1 MYNTMKTSKLIS
13 IALLSIAVACSKENV
28 TSDQGGSDANQYMA
42 VNIAMPVGAST
53 KAPAD
58 NYRDGTEAESTVN
71 VNNSIFLFYDAYG
84 NYLTAGTI
92 SATDGSVDANG
103 NLQLTTNPSNYVEK
117 DSKAVIVLGPTKI
130 RPALVLA
137 VLNYDKCNTLKNLS
151 LADVHAHV
159 DNNAISTDAGKFT
172 MTNSVYVDGKNV
184 VKATPIAASS
194 VKETKEEALKSPVQI
209 YVEREVVKVNMKAKD
224 GLNKTADGKVY
235 FETADAEYVLDG
247 VKVAARI
254 VVDGWAANAF
264 NTTSYLVK
272 NVPDSWIATNPFANW
287 YDEAA
292 KRTFW
297 AQDPNYSGSENEK
310 YIFGRNPE
318 DEPGT
323 YKNVQYLS
331 WKEATQNDVNSYNY
345 MYENTTDK
353 ASAKVNGG
361 ELANVPTILI
371 AAHVEMAQSGAGWK
385 RPDLYKF
392 GGLFYTYNSL
402 KNYAAEQILK
412 NKLHW
417 EYTTTEGTKTASVN
431 PDQINMELIA
441 NVAVADNSGSV
452 KVKIAEVT
460 APAADAKLMNADNTV
475 IESAN
480 RAKAVEDILNGETGF
495 NVAKNELVCYKDGM
509 CYYQVPIK
517 HNQAADDIAYG
528 TVRNH
533 IYELTLSKI
542 ARLGNPVFN
551 ADEKLVLIPG
561 EEKNYYVSAELKI
574 LKWRVVT
581 QDVVIE

>member
-1 MYNTMKTSKLIS
+1 MKTSKLIS

-42 VNIAMPVGAST
+42 VNIAMPAGAST
-53 KAPAD
+53 KATGD
-58 NYRDGTEAESTVN
+58 YRDGSEAESTVN

-117 DSKAVIVLGPTKI
+117 DSKAVIVLGPTRI

-159 DNNAISTDAGKFT
+159 DNNAISNEAGKFT

-184 VKATPIAASS
+184 VNATPISASS
-194 VKETKEEALKSPVQI
+194 VKETKEDALKSPVQI
-209 YVEREVVKVNMKAKD
+209 YVEREAVKGNMKGKD
-224 GLNKTADGKVY
+224 GLNKTAEGKIY
-235 FETADAEYVLDG
+235 FETANAEYVLDG

-254 VVDGWAANAF
+254 VVDGWAVNAF

-272 NVPDSWIATNPFANW
+272 NVPASWIATNPFANW

-297 AQDPNYSGSENEK
+297 AQDPNYSGSED
-310 YIFGRNPE
+310 YIFGRDPK

-331 WKEATQNDVNSYNY
+331 WNEATANNVDSYSY
-345 MYENTTDK
+345 MYENTADK

-371 AAHVEMAQSGAGWK
+371 AAHVEMAQAGAAWK
-385 RPDLYKF
+385 NPDLYKF
-392 GGLFYTYNSL
+392 GGLFYTNTSL

-417 EYTTTEGTKTASVN
+417 EYTTTEGAKTASVS
-431 PDQINMELIA
+431 PDQINIDFVA
-441 NVAVADNSGSV
+441 NTVDNSGSV
-452 KVKIAEVT
+452 KVKVTEVT
-460 APAADAKLMNADNTV
+460 APAADAQLKKADNTV

-480 RAKAVEDILNGETGF
+480 WSTAVEEILNGETGF
-495 NVAKNELVCYKDGM
+495 NVAKNELVCYKEGK

-517 HNQAADDIAYG
+517 HNQAVDDVAYG

-542 ARLGNPVFN
+542 AKLGNPVFN
-551 ADEKLVLIPG
+551 ANEKLVLIPG

>member
-1 MYNTMKTSKLIS
+1 MKTSKLIS

-42 VNIAMPVGAST
+42 VNIAMPAGTST
-53 KAPAD
+53 KAD
-58 NYRDGTEAESTVN
+58 GDYRDGSEAESTVN

-117 DSKAVIVLGPTKI
+117 DSKAVIVLGPTRI

-159 DNNAISTDAGKFT
+159 DNNAISTEAGKFT

-184 VKATPIAASS
+184 VNATPISASS
-194 VKETKEEALKSPVQI
+194 VKETKEDALKSPVQI
-209 YVEREVVKVNMKAKD
+209 YVEREAVKVNMKGKD
-224 GLNKTADGKVY
+224 GLNKTAEGKIY
-235 FETADAEYVLDG
+235 FETANAEYVLDG

-254 VVDGWAANAF
+254 VVDGWAVNAF

-272 NVPDSWIATNPFANW
+272 NVPASWIATNPFANW

-297 AQDPNYSGSENEK
+297 AQDPNYSGSED

-331 WKEATQNDVNSYNY
+331 WNEATANSVDSYSY
-345 MYENTTDK
+345 MYENTADK

-371 AAHVEMAQSGAGWK
+371 AAHVEMAQAGAAWK
-385 RPDLYKF
+385 NPDLYKF
-392 GGLFYTYNSL
+392 GGLFYTNTSL

-417 EYTTTEGTKTASVN
+417 KYTTTEGTKTASIS
-431 PDQINMELIA
+431 PDQINIDFVA
-441 NVAVADNSGSV
+441 NNVDNSGSV
-452 KVKIAEVT
+452 KVKVASVT
-460 APAADAKLMNADNTV
+460 APAADAKLMKADNTV

-480 RAKAVEDILNGETGF
+480 WATAVEDILNGDTGF
-495 NVAKNELVCYKDGM
+495 NVAKNELVCYKEGK

-517 HNQAADDIAYG
+517 HNQAVDDVAYG

-542 ARLGNPVFN
+542 AKLGNPVFN

>member
-1 MYNTMKTSKLIS
+1 MKTSKLIS

-42 VNIAMPVGAST
+42 VNIAMPAGAST
-53 KAPAD
+53 KATGD
-58 NYRDGTEAESTVN
+58 YRDGSEAESTVN

-117 DSKAVIVLGPTKI
+117 DSKAVIVLGPTRI

-172 MTNSVYVDGKNV
+172 MTNSVYVDGKNIV
-184 VKATPIAASS
+184 NATPISASS
-194 VKETKEEALKSPVQI
+194 VKETKEDALKSPVQI
-209 YVEREVVKVNMKAKD
+209 YVEREAVKVNMKGKD
-224 GLNKTADGKVY
+224 GLNKTAEGKIY
-235 FETADAEYVLDG
+235 FETANAEYVLDG

-254 VVDGWAANAF
+254 VVDGWAVNAF

-272 NVPDSWIATNPFANW
+272 NVPASWIATNPFANW

-297 AQDPNYSGSENEK
+297 AQDPNYSGSEE
-310 YIFGRNPE
+310 YIFGRDPK

-331 WKEATQNDVNSYNY
+331 WKEAAANIVDSYSY
-345 MYENTTDK
+345 MYENTADK

-371 AAHVEMAQSGAGWK
+371 AAHVEMAQAGAAWK
-385 RPDLYKF
+385 NPDLYKF
-392 GGLFYTYNSL
+392 GGLFYTNTSL

-417 EYTTTEGTKTASVN
+417 EYTTTEGAKTASVS
-431 PDQINMELIA
+431 PDQINIDFVA
-441 NVAVADNSGSV
+441 NTADNSGSV
-452 KVKIAEVT
+452 KVKVASVT
-460 APAADAKLMNADNTV
+460 APAADAQLKKADNTV

-480 RAKAVEDILNGETGF
+480 WATAVEDILNGETGF
-495 NVAKNELVCYKDGM
+495 NVAKNELVCYKEGK

-517 HNQAADDIAYG
+517 HNQAVDDVAYC

-542 ARLGNPVFN
+542 AKLGNPVFN

-574 LKWRVVT
+574 LEWRVVT

>member
-1 MYNTMKTSKLIS
+1 MKTGKLIS
-13 IALLSIAVACSKENV
+13 IALLSLAVACSKENV
-28 TSDQGGSDANQYMA
+28 SSNQGGSDANQYMA
-42 VNIAMPVGAST
+42 VDIAMSVGAST
-53 KAPAD
+53 KAPAAD
-58 NYRDGTEAESTVN
+58 YRDGSEAESTVN
-71 VNNSIFLFYDAYG
+71 VKNSIFLFYDAYG
-84 NYLTAGTI
+84 NFLTSGVI
-92 SATDGSVDANG
+92 SATDGSVDENG
-103 NLQLTTNPSNYVEK
+103 NLKLTTNLSGFVEK
-117 DSKAVIVLGPTKI
+117 ESKAVIVLGPTRL

-137 VLNYDKCNTLKNLS
+137 VLNYDKCDALKNLS
-151 LADVHAHV
+151 LADAHAQV
-159 DNNAISTDAGKFT
+159 DNNEISTEAGKFT

-184 VKATPIAASS
+184 VNATPISASS

-209 YVEREVVKVNMKAKD
+209 YVEREVAKVNMKAKE
-224 GLNKTADGKVY
+224 GLNKTAEGKIY
-235 FETADAEYVLDG
+235 FETANAEYVLDG

-254 VVDGWAANAF
+254 VVDGWAVNAF

-272 NVPDSWIATNPFANW
+272 NVPASWIATNPFANW

-297 AQDPNYSGSENEK
+297 AQDPNYSGSED
-310 YIFGRNPE
+310 YIFGRDPK

-331 WKEATQNDVNSYNY
+331 WKEATLNDVNSYSY
-345 MYENTTDK
+345 MYENTADK

-371 AAHVEMAQSGAGWK
+371 AAHVEMAQAGAAWK
-385 RPDLYKF
+385 NPDLYKF
-392 GGLFYTYNSL
+392 GGLFYTNTSL

-412 NKLHW
+412 GKLHW
-417 EYTTTEGTKTASVN
+417 EYTTAEGLKIASVL
-431 PDQINMELIA
+431 PDQVNATFVA
-441 NVAVADNSGSV
+441 NVADNSGSV
-452 KVKIAEVT
+452 KAKVAAVT
-460 APAADAKLMNADNTV
+460 APAEGAKLMKEDNSV
-475 IESAN
+475 IESADW
-480 RAKAVEDILNGETGF
+480 AKTVEDILNGENGF
-495 NVAKNELVCYKDGM
+495 NIAKKELVCYKKGM

-517 HNQAADDIAYG
+517 HNQTTDDVAYG

-542 ARLGNPVFN
+542 AKIGNPVFN
-551 ADEKLVLIPG
+551 PDEKLVLIPG

>member
-1 MYNTMKTSKLIS
+1 MKTGKLIS
-13 IALLSIAVACSKENV
+13 IALLSLAVACSKENV
-28 TSDQGGSDANQYMA
+28 SSNQGGSDANQYMA
-42 VNIAMPVGAST
+42 VDIAMSVGAST

-58 NYRDGTEAESTVN
+58 YRDGSEAESTVN

-103 NLQLTTNPSNYVEK
+103 NLTLTTNPSNYVEK
-117 DSKAVIVLGPTKI
+117 DSKAVIVLGPTRI

-159 DNNAISTDAGKFT
+159 DNNAISTEAGKFT

-184 VKATPIAASS
+184 VNATPISASS
-194 VKETKEEALKSPVQI
+194 VKETKEDALKSPVQI
-209 YVEREVVKVNMKAKD
+209 YVEREAVKVNMKAKD
-224 GLNKTADGKVY
+224 GLNKTAEGKIY
-235 FETADAEYVLDG
+235 FETANAEYVLDG

-254 VVDGWAANAF
+254 VVDGWAVNAF

-272 NVPDSWIATNPFANW
+272 NVPASWIATSPFANW
-287 YDEAA
+287 YEEAA

-297 AQDPNYSGSENEK
+297 TQDPNYSGSED
-310 YIFGRNPE
+310 YIFGRDPK

-331 WKEATQNDVNSYNY
+331 WNEATANNVDSYSH
-345 MYENTTDK
+345 MYENTADK

-371 AAHVEMAQSGAGWK
+371 AAHVEMAKAGAAWEN
-385 RPDLYKF
+385 PDLYKF
-392 GGLFYTYNSL
+392 GGLFYTNTSL

-417 EYTTTEGTKTASVN
+417 EYTTTEGAKTAAML
-431 PDQINMELIA
+431 PDQINIDFVA
-441 NVAVADNSGSV
+441 NIVDNSGSV
-452 KVKIAEVT
+452 KIKVTGVT
-460 APAADAKLMNADNTV
+460 APAADATLKNADNTV

-480 RAKAVEDILNGETGF
+480 WAKAVEDILNGETGF
-495 NVAKNELVCYKDGM
+495 NVAKNELVCYKEGK

-517 HNQAADDIAYG
+517 HNQAVDDVAYG

-542 ARLGNPVFN
+542 AKLGNPVFN

>member
-1 MYNTMKTSKLIS
+1 MKTSKLIS

-53 KAPAD
+53 KATGD
-58 NYRDGTEAESTVN
+58 YRDGTEAESTVN

-137 VLNYDKCNTLKNLS
+137 ILNYDKCNTLKNLS

-159 DNNAISTDAGKFT
+159 DNNAISTEAGKFT

-184 VKATPIAASS
+184 VNATPISASS
-194 VKETKEEALKSPVQI
+194 VKETKEDALKSPVQI
-209 YVEREVVKVNMKAKD
+209 YVEREAVKVNMKAKD
-224 GLNKTADGKVY
+224 GLNKTAEGKIY
-235 FETADAEYVLDG
+235 FETANAEYVLDG

-254 VVDGWAANAF
+254 VVDGWAVNAF

-272 NVPDSWIATNPFANW
+272 NVPASWIATNPFANW
-287 YDEAA
+287 YEEAA

-297 AQDPNYSGSENEK
+297 AQDPNYSGSED
-310 YIFGRNPE
+310 YIFGRDPK

-331 WKEATQNDVNSYNY
+331 WNEATANNVDSYSHI
-345 MYENTTDK
+345 YENTADK

-371 AAHVEMAQSGAGWK
+371 AAHVEMAQDGTAWNN
-385 RPDLYKF
+385 PDLYKF
-392 GGLFYTYNSL
+392 GGLFYTNTSL

-417 EYTTTEGTKTASVN
+417 EYTTTEGAKTAAML
-431 PDQINMELIA
+431 PDQINIDFVENI
-441 NVAVADNSGSV
+441 VDNSGSV
-452 KVKIAEVT
+452 KIKVTEVT
-460 APAADAKLMNADNTV
+460 APSADAKLIKADNTV

-480 RAKAVEDILNGETGF
+480 WAKAVEDILNGETGF
-495 NVAKNELVCYKDGM
+495 NVAKNELVCYKNGM

-517 HNQAADDIAYG
+517 HNQAVDDVAYG

-551 ADEKLVLIPG
+551 PNEKLVLIPG

>member
-1 MYNTMKTSKLIS
+1 MKTGKLIS
-13 IALLSIAVACSKENV
+13 IALLSLAVACSKENV
-28 TSDQGGSDANQYMA
+28 TSNQGGSDANQYMA
-42 VNIAMPVGAST
+42 VDIAMSVGAST
-53 KAPAD
+53 KAPAAD
-58 NYRDGTEAESTVN
+58 YRDGSEAESTVN
-71 VNNSIFLFYDAYG
+71 VKNSIFLFYDAYG
-84 NYLTAGTI
+84 NFLTSGVI
-92 SATDGSVDANG
+92 SATDGSVDENG
-103 NLQLTTNPSNYVEK
+103 NLKLTTNLSGFVEK
-117 DSKAVIVLGPTKI
+117 ESKAVIVLGPTRL

-137 VLNYDKCNTLKNLS
+137 VLNYDKCDALKNLS
-151 LADVHAHV
+151 LADAHAQV
-159 DNNAISTDAGKFT
+159 DNNEISTEAGKFT

-184 VKATPIAASS
+184 VNATPISASS

-209 YVEREVVKVNMKAKD
+209 YVEREVAKVNMKGKD
-224 GLNKTADGKVY
+224 GLNKTAEGKIY
-235 FETADAEYVLDG
+235 FETANAEYVLDG

-254 VVDGWAANAF
+254 VVDGWAVNAF

-272 NVPDSWIATNPFANW
+272 NVPASWIATNPFANW

-297 AQDPNYSGSENEK
+297 AQDPNYSGSED
-310 YIFGRNPE
+310 YIFGRDPK

-331 WKEATQNDVNSYNY
+331 WKEATLNDVNSYSY
-345 MYENTTDK
+345 MYENTADK

-371 AAHVEMAQSGAGWK
+371 AAHVEMAQAGAAWK
-385 RPDLYKF
+385 NPDLYKF
-392 GGLFYTYNSL
+392 GGLFYTKTSL

-417 EYTTTEGTKTASVN
+417 EYTTTEGTKTASIS
-431 PDQINMELIA
+431 PEQINIA
-441 NVAVADNSGSV
+441 FVANVADNSGSV
-452 KVKIAEVT
+452 KVKVAGVT
-460 APAADAKLMNADNTV
+460 APAADAQLKKADNTV

-480 RAKAVEDILNGETGF
+480 WATDVEEILNGETGF
-495 NVAKNELVCYKDGM
+495 NVAKNELVCYKEGK

-517 HNQAADDIAYG
+517 HNQTADDVAYG

-542 ARLGNPVFN
+542 AKIGNPVFDE
-551 ADEKLVLIPG
+551 DEKLVLIPG

>member
-1 MYNTMKTSKLIS
+1 MKTSKLIS

-28 TSDQGGSDANQYMA
+28 TPDQGGSDANQYMA

-159 DNNAISTDAGKFT
+159 DNNAIATEAGKFT
-172 MTNSVYVDGKNV
+172 MTNAVYVDGKNV
-184 VKATPIAASS
+184 VNATPISASS
-194 VKETKEEALKSPVQI
+194 VKETKEDALKSPVQI
-209 YVEREVVKVNMKAKD
+209 YVEREAVKVNMKAKD
-224 GLNKTADGKVY
+224 GLNKTAEGKIY
-235 FETADAEYVLDG
+235 FETANAEYVLDG

-254 VVDGWAANAF
+254 VVDGWAVNAF

-272 NVPDSWIATNPFANW
+272 NVPASWIATNPFANW
-287 YDEAA
+287 YEEAA

-297 AQDPNYSGSENEK
+297 AQDPNYSGSED
-310 YIFGRNPE
+310 YIFGRDPK

-331 WKEATQNDVNSYNY
+331 WNEATANNVDSYSHI
-345 MYENTTDK
+345 YENTADK

-371 AAHVEMAQSGAGWK
+371 AAHVEMAQDGTAWNN
-385 RPDLYKF
+385 PDLYKF
-392 GGLFYTYNSL
+392 GGLFYTNTSL

-417 EYTTTEGTKTASVN
+417 EYTTTEGAKTAAML
-431 PDQINMELIA
+431 PDQINIDFVENI
-441 NVAVADNSGSV
+441 VDNSGSV
-452 KVKIAEVT
+452 KIKVTEVT
-460 APAADAKLMNADNTV
+460 APSADAKLIKADNTV

-480 RAKAVEDILNGETGF
+480 WAKAVEDILNGETGF
-495 NVAKNELVCYKDGM
+495 NVAKNELVCYKNGM

-517 HNQAADDIAYG
+517 HNQAVDDVAYG

-542 ARLGNPVFN
+542 AKLGNPVFN
-551 ADEKLVLIPG
+551 PNEKLVLIPG

>member
-1 MYNTMKTSKLIS
+1 MKTSKLIS

-42 VNIAMPVGAST
+42 VNLAMSVGAST
-53 KAPAD
+53 KAPSD
-58 NYRDGTEAESTVN
+58 YRDGSEAESTVN

-103 NLQLTTNPSNYVEK
+103 NLTLTTNPSNYVEK
-117 DSKAVIVLGPTKI
+117 DSKAVIVLGPTRI

-184 VKATPIAASS
+184 VNATPISASS
-194 VKETKEEALKSPVQI
+194 VKETKEDALKSPVQI
-209 YVEREVVKVNMKAKD
+209 YVEREAVKVNMKAKD
-224 GLNKTADGKVY
+224 GLNKTAEGKIY
-235 FETADAEYVLDG
+235 FETANAEYVLDG

-254 VVDGWAANAF
+254 VVDGWAVNAF

-272 NVPDSWIATNPFANW
+272 NVPASWIATSPFANW
-287 YDEAA
+287 YEEAA

-297 AQDPNYSGSENEK
+297 AQDPNYSGSED
-310 YIFGRNPE
+310 YIFGRDPK

-331 WKEATQNDVNSYNY
+331 WNEATANNVDSYSH
-345 MYENTTDK
+345 MYENTADK

-371 AAHVEMAQSGAGWK
+371 AAHVEMAKAGAAWEN
-385 RPDLYKF
+385 PDLYKF
-392 GGLFYTYNSL
+392 GGLFYTNTSL

-417 EYTTTEGTKTASVN
+417 EYTTTEGAKTAAML
-431 PDQINMELIA
+431 PDQINIDFVA
-441 NVAVADNSGSV
+441 NIVDNSGSV
-452 KVKIAEVT
+452 KIKVTGVT
-460 APAADAKLMNADNTV
+460 APAADATLKNADNTV

-480 RAKAVEDILNGETGF
+480 WAKAVEDILNGETGF
-495 NVAKNELVCYKDGM
+495 NVAKNELVCYKEGK

-517 HNQAADDIAYG
+517 HNQAVDDVAYG

-542 ARLGNPVFN
+542 AKLGNPVFN

>member
-1 MYNTMKTSKLIS
+1 MKTSKLIS

-53 KAPAD
+53 KATGD
-58 NYRDGTEAESTVN
+58 YRDGTEAESTVN

-137 VLNYDKCNTLKNLS
+137 ILNYDKCNTLKNLS

-159 DNNAISTDAGKFT
+159 DNNAISTEAGKFT

-184 VKATPIAASS
+184 VNATPISASS
-194 VKETKEEALKSPVQI
+194 VKETKEDALKSPVQI
-209 YVEREVVKVNMKAKD
+209 YVEREAVKVNMKAKD
-224 GLNKTADGKVY
+224 GLNKTAEGKIY
-235 FETADAEYVLDG
+235 FETANAEYVLDG

-254 VVDGWAANAF
+254 VVDGWAVNAF

-272 NVPDSWIATNPFANW
+272 NVPASWIATNPFANW
-287 YDEAA
+287 YEEAA

-297 AQDPNYSGSENEK
+297 AQDPNYSGSED
-310 YIFGRNPE
+310 YIFGRDPK

-331 WKEATQNDVNSYNY
+331 WNETTANNVDSYSHI
-345 MYENTTDK
+345 YENTADK

-371 AAHVEMAQSGAGWK
+371 AAHVEMAQDGTAWNN
-385 RPDLYKF
+385 PDLYKF
-392 GGLFYTYNSL
+392 GGLFYTNTSL

-417 EYTTTEGTKTASVN
+417 EYTTTEGAKTAAML
-431 PDQINMELIA
+431 PDQINIDFVENI
-441 NVAVADNSGSV
+441 VDNSGSV
-452 KVKIAEVT
+452 KIKVTEVT
-460 APAADAKLMNADNTV
+460 APSADAKLIKADNTV

-480 RAKAVEDILNGETGF
+480 WAKAVEDILNGETGF
-495 NVAKNELVCYKDGM
+495 NVAKNELVCYKNGM

-517 HNQAADDIAYG
+517 HNQAVDDVAYG

-542 ARLGNPVFN
+542 AKLGNPVFN
-551 ADEKLVLIPG
+551 PNEKLVLIPG

>member
-1 MYNTMKTSKLIS
+1 MKTSKLIS

-71 VNNSIFLFYDAYG
+71 VNSSIFLFYDAYG

-159 DNNAISTDAGKFT
+159 DNNAISTEAGKFT

-184 VKATPIAASS
+184 VNATPISASS
-194 VKETKEEALKSPVQI
+194 VKETKEDALKSPVQI
-209 YVEREVVKVNMKAKD
+209 YVEREAVKVNMKAKD
-224 GLNKTADGKVY
+224 GLNKTAEGKIY
-235 FETADAEYVLDG
+235 FETANAEYVLDG

-254 VVDGWAANAF
+254 VVDGWAVNAF

-272 NVPDSWIATNPFANW
+272 NVPASWIATNPFANW
-287 YDEAA
+287 YEEAA

-297 AQDPNYSGSENEK
+297 AQDPNYSGSED
-310 YIFGRNPE
+310 YIFGRDPK

-331 WKEATQNDVNSYNY
+331 WNEATANNVDSYSH
-345 MYENTTDK
+345 MYENTADK

-542 ARLGNPVFN
+542 AKLGNPVFN